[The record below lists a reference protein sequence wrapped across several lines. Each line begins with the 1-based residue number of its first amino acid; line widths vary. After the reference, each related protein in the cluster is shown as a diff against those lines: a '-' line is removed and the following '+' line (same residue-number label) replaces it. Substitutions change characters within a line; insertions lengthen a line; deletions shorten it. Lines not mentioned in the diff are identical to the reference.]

1 MTTINILG
9 HLIKSTWAMSADATT
24 RFIVLIACFRN
35 KSPLIQVKL
44 ELRKWSAKDLQLT
57 ETLFTHNLKRWHTQ
71 TWTHCYSTF
80 RILSQF
86 LMNARITVYW
96 IRRTDPKDSTI
107 LLYLWLTLASLLDG
121 TGSKT
126 ARVSNFD
133 HLSWNVLRHSQD
145 LFSNSPYCVLWFL
158 GFQMADRCVKLF
170 HCGTHATGWLKNGH
184 PTQSE
189 GAVAREVCF
198 HWRDDC
204 CYFRQQIMVR
214 RCEHFYIYKF
224 PRMDI
229 SYLRYCGKGSV
240 MDNHWLTH

>member
-1 MTTINILG
+1 MRE
-9 HLIKSTWAMSADATT
+9 S
-24 RFIVLIACFRN
+24 RFIGFGGQI
-35 KSPLIQVKL
+35 
-44 ELRKWSAKDLQLT
+44 T
-57 ETLFTHNLKRWHTQ
+57 
-71 TWTHCYSTF
+71 
-80 RILSQF
+80 RILRSFCISDWRWPLSWMVQ
-86 LMNARITVYW
+86 VQ
-96 IRRTDPKDSTI
+96 RRRGWVTLIICRETFSGTPKISLVI
-107 LLYLWLTLASLLDG
+107 LL
-121 TGSKT
+121 
-126 ARVSNFD
+126 
-133 HLSWNVLRHSQD
+133 NVCLM
-145 LFSNSPYCVLWFL
+145 FL
-158 GFQMADRCVKLF
+158 GFQMADQCVKLF

>member
-1 MTTINILG
+1 MNALLF
-9 HLIKSTWAMSADATT
+9 HLLYFVAVPDECENHGLLDSADRSQGFYDPFVSLTDAGLSPGWY
-24 RFIVLIACFRN
+24 RFKDGAGEWLWSFV
-35 KSPLIQVKL
+35 VK
-44 ELRKWSAKDLQLT
+44 R
-57 ETLFTHNLKRWHTQ
+57 
-71 TWTHCYSTF
+71 
-80 RILSQF
+80 SQ
-86 LMNARITVYW
+86 A
-96 IRRTDPKDSTI
+96 
-107 LLYLWLTLASLLDG
+107 LLDLI
-121 TGSKT
+121 
-126 ARVSNFD
+126 SNY
-133 HLSWNVLRHSQD
+133 
-145 LFSNSPYCVLWFL
+145 PYCALWFL